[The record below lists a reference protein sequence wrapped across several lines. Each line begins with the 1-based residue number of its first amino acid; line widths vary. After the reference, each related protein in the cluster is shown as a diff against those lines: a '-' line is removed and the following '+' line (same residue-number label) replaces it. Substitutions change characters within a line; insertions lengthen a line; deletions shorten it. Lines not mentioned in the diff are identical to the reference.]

1 MMEYNFSSFVAIMKY
16 EICGFSAY
24 KLTNF
29 FTFQT
34 NFRICLLIELR
45 GVY

>member
-34 NFRICLLIELR
+34 NFYVCLLVELR

>member
-24 KLTNF
+24 KLTIF
-29 FTFQT
+29 LL
-34 NFRICLLIELR
+34 FRRIS
-45 GVY
+45 VYASWFYYEAVC